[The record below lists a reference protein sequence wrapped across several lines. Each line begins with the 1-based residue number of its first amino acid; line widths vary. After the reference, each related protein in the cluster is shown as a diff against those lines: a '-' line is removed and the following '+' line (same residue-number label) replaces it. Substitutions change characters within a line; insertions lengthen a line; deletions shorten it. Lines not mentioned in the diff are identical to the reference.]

1 MVGDDDVK
9 NSTVGVNPRGGD
21 VIRDVKVD
29 AFIAQL
35 HDETR
40 TEAAVGTL

>member
-1 MVGDDDVK
+1 
-9 NSTVGVNPRGGD
+9 

-40 TEAAVGTL
+40 TEAAAGSL